1 MIALS
6 HRLYAALAGL
16 CTCAGAGGLIL
27 VYSVPADTLNALAAL
42 HLSPRN
48 AGLGLLALTAVL
60 AASLLWMLHF
70 RIFRPLRHL
79 HHELGGAA
87 EDKLRGQAQVSDASH
102 KDEVQAAV
110 GRARR
115 LHEKIQRAEA
125 QLEESHETLRHTEK
139 LALVGKLAAGVAH
152 SIRNPLTGVK
162 LRLFALTK
170 GLNLSED
177 QREDLAAINDAVR
190 HMEGIA
196 SNFLEFSRRPRLSK
210 TPISLSHVVD
220 ATLSLLKI
228 RLESFQVQ
236 VHLHRGG
243 AAPTVDADAEQL
255 REALANLI
263 INACEAMGVGG
274 EISITEESGQLAPLG
289 KVAVLRVADTGPGIS
304 GEMQEAIFQPFIST
318 KAEGTGLGLPI
329 AQKIFEEHGGWL
341 HLHNTPGRG
350 ATFVAVLPAC
360 TNEDVWTRS

>member
-1 MIALS
+1 MVLLHSATPELSAL
-6 HRLYAALAGL
+6 LA
-16 CTCAGAGGLIL
+16 T
-27 VYSVPADTLNALAAL
+27 L
-42 HLSPRN
+42 HLSPRS
-48 AGLGLLALTAVL
+48 AGLGLLALTAILVT
-60 AASLLWMLHF
+60 SLCWMLHF
-70 RIFRPLRHL
+70 RILQPLRHL
-79 HHELGGAA
+79 HHELGSSA
-87 EDKLRGQAQVSDASH
+87 EDKSRGKPPRGDDPYT
-102 KDEVQAAV
+102 DEVQAAV

-170 GLNLSED
+170 GLSLS
-177 QREDLAAINDAVR
+177 QGQQEDLAAINDAVR

-196 SNFLEFSRRPRLSK
+196 SNFLEFSRRPHLTK
-210 TPISLSHVVD
+210 APVSLSHVVD
-220 ATLSLLKI
+220 ATLSLLKM
-228 RLESFQVQ
+228 RLESFQVR
-236 VHLHRGG
+236 VHVHRGS
-243 AAPTVDADAEQL
+243 ATPTVDADAEQL

-274 EISITEESGQLAPLG
+274 EISITEESGQLSPLG
-289 KVAVLRVADTGPGIS
+289 KVAVLRVADSGPGIS

-350 ATFVAVLPAC
+350 ATFVGVLPAC
-360 TNEDVWTRS
+360 PHEDVWTRS